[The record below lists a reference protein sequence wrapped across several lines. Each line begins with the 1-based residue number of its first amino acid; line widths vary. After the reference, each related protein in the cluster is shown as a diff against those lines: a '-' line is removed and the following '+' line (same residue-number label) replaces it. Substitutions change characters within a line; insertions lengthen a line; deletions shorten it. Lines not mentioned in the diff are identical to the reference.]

1 MYCRNCGNEM
11 AENAA
16 VCINCGVSKGNASN
30 FCPNCGS
37 QTNPEAAI
45 CVKCGVALKKGT
57 SGSSG
62 NSGEKTK
69 MVAGLL
75 AIFLGHL
82 GLHEFYLGNKKK
94 AMYKIIAT
102 VVSSLLMFVGIGFIG
117 FIAVWGW
124 NIYDAVMIFT
134 GKRQDADGNELA

>member
-11 AENAA
+11 ADNAA
-16 VCINCGVSKGNASN
+16 VCINCGVSKGNAAN
-30 FCPNCGS
+30 FCPNCGNA
-37 QTNPEAAI
+37 TNPEAAV
-45 CVKCGVALKKGT
+45 CVKCGVALKKGA

-62 NSGEKTK
+62 NIGEKSK

-94 AMYKIIAT
+94 AIYKIIAT
-102 VVSSLLMFVGIGFIG
+102 AASALLLLAGIGIIVFFAIW
-117 FIAVWGW
+117 AW
-124 NIYDAVMIFT
+124 NIYDAVMIFM
-134 GKRQDADGNELA
+134 GKRQDADGNELV